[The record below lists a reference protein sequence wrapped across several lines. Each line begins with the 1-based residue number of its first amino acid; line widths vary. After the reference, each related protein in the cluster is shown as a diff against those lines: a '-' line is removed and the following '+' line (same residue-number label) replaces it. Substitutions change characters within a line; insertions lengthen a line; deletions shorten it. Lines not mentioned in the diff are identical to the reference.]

1 MLNKT
6 ALEYSSVRRTIR
18 GVAAATTTGV
28 DVTIDEVDPN
38 CVVFWCSSGRASNDT
53 IVLKNSTTVTVTSS
67 VAGNVN
73 FTVVEYGGV
82 LSE

>member
-6 ALEYSSVRRTIR
+6 VLEYSSVRKTIK
-18 GVAAATTTGV
+18 GVVAATTTGV

-38 CVVFWCSSGRASNDT
+38 CIVFWCSSGRASNDT
-53 IVLKNSTTVTVTSS
+53 IVLKNNTTVTVTSS

-73 FTVVEYGGV
+73 FNIIEFGGV